1 MTQKDDKVPPPRS
14 GPTPLNNFLAPP
26 YWPTWLGLG
35 LLRLALLLPYPSM
48 LALGRGLGT
57 LLYHLVGSRRHV
69 AEVNIRLCF
78 PELDETARQQRVK
91 ESFAAAAIS
100 LFEGVLSWW
109 GNDERVKKL
118 YRIEGLEHL
127 EAARAQGRG
136 VILLGGHYTTLEISG
151 RFLAYHVEG
160 LQPIY
165 KPARNKLFEAVMAN
179 SRKRLFDDLLPS
191 ADMRTIVRN
200 LKKGKVVWY
209 APDQDFGRERSVFA
223 PFFGV
228 PTATLIST
236 ARLARLS
243 GAPVVP
249 FYSER
254 LPGNEGFLLRLAP
267 ALEDFPGGDDLAD
280 ATRVNQVI
288 EAQVRKVPE
297 QYLWLH
303 KRFKTRP
310 EGEADVYAR

>member
-1 MTQKDDKVPPPRS
+1 MSQSEP
-14 GPTPLNNFLAPP
+14 PTPARFLTPR
-26 YWPTWLGLG
+26 YWPTWAGLG
-35 LLRLALLLPYPSM
+35 LLRLSVLLPFPVM
-48 LALGRGLGT
+48 LWSGRQLGK
-57 LLYHLVGSRRHV
+57 LLYILIGSRRHV
-69 AEVNIRLCF
+69 ALTNLRLCF
-78 PELDETARQQRVK
+78 PDLSQKERQKLAR
-91 ESFAAAAIS
+91 ESFISAAIS

-109 GNDERVKKL
+109 GRDSRLKKL

-127 EAARAQGRG
+127 ESARRAGNG

-165 KPARNKLFEAVMAN
+165 KPAKNPLFELVMAN
-179 SRKRLFDDLLPS
+179 ARKRLFDDLVPS
-191 ADMRTIVRN
+191 RDMRRIVRN
-200 LKKGKVVWY
+200 LKRNKVIWY
-209 APDQDFGRERSVFA
+209 APDQDFGRKQSVFA

-228 PTATLIST
+228 PTATLTTT

-249 FYSER
+249 YYSER
-254 LPGNEGFLLRLAP
+254 LPGKEGYRVKLLP
-267 ALEDFPGGDDLAD
+267 ALEGFPCGDDLVD
-280 ATRVNQVI
+280 ATRTNQVL
-288 EAQVRKVPE
+288 ERQVERMPE

-310 EGEADVYAR
+310 KGEKGVY

>member
-1 MTQKDDKVPPPRS
+1 MS
-14 GPTPLNNFLAPP
+14 GFVALR

-35 LLRLALLLPYPSM
+35 LLRLSLLLPYSVM
-48 LALGRGLGT
+48 LLLGRGLGN
-57 LLYHLVGSRRHV
+57 LLFRLVGSRRHI
-69 AEVNIRLCF
+69 AEVNVRLCF
-78 PELDETARQQRVK
+78 PEQEETARQKLVK
-91 ESFAAAAIS
+91 ESFVSAAIS
-100 LFEGVLSWW
+100 LFEGALSWW
-109 GNDERVKKL
+109 ASDSRIKKL

-151 RFLAYHVEG
+151 RFLAFHVEG

-165 KPARNKLFEAVMAN
+165 KPAHNKLFEAVMAN

-236 ARLARLS
+236 ARLAKLS
-243 GAPVVP
+243 GALVVP
-249 FYSER
+249 YYSER
-254 LPGNEGFLLRLAP
+254 LPGKEGFLLRLAP
-267 ALEDFPGGDDLAD
+267 ALTDFPSGDDLVD

-288 EAQVRKVPE
+288 EQQVRKVPE

-310 EGEADVYAR
+310 EGDADVYRR